1 MSVAIRMCPQ
11 CGSPGVDYSTLANG
25 AAQCKGC
32 RWQGKVEDL
41 LVVPGSAEVNDQ
53 TSLTNM
59 LNDVRKLLSGELG
72 LPYLRFLTKW
82 GFLQGDVA
90 NAVNTIDRKAFARYL
105 AAIAGAIM
113 AAVIMERAR
122 AEAARIAKKVGPN

>member
-1 MSVAIRMCPQ
+1 MSVELKLCPQ

-32 RWQGKVEDL
+32 RWQGKVEEL
-41 LVVPGSAEVNDQ
+41 LALPGSDEVN
-53 TSLTNM
+53 TEASLTGM

-82 GFLQGDVA
+82 GFLQGSAA
-90 NAVNTIDRKAFARYL
+90 NAAATIDRKAFARYL
-105 AAIAGAIM
+105 AAIARAIM
-113 AAVIMERAR
+113 SAVIMERAR
-122 AEAARIAKKVGPN
+122 AEADRVAKKVGPN